1 MRDVITAVT
10 WHLVVKDAMWSI
22 LTSTRINTTHVHPH
36 KTRLVLTQHYIIA
49 LCIFLQVIAFLCCL
63 QCEHRCVIVRNW
75 LKEQIKTK
83 LLWTGIH
90 LQPHMLQV
98 QSDAEWLYTC
108 LNGSVPGLKPD
119 IVMMNSIISAA
130 AKIGD
135 LKTAEKVFQQALEAG
150 DMTFKIRGRSHNGR
164 MPNRLDLDPFWTSNY
179 I

>member
-1 MRDVITAVT
+1 MPSDLY
-10 WHLVVKDAMWSI
+10 WHL
-22 LTSTRINTTHVHPH
+22 
-36 KTRLVLTQHYIIA
+36 LVLIPPTYIHTKQGWC
-49 LCIFLQVIAFLCCL
+49 LRSTTSLHFVFFLQVIAFLCCL